1 MAPLMLQPD
10 ITHKFHK
17 CLQSLGA
24 HTLAPLREILMKT
37 LIPAAVAVIVAI
49 VALPSYA
56 NAPDPTYDQTRDWV
70 VATISESAGYTRGAT
85 TVTYKDVSMDGC
97 QLRFTTTTSAAG
109 YTESDTLAVPLN
121 SVKNIIWGTATDP
134 LRGYVLFTVQAPIR
148 FNRQLI
154 SRVVEGQVQ
163 DTQAAT
169 TVAYIE
175 FGKPGANYADLASHM
190 KAAILRAAD
199 VCEIRLAQK

>member
-1 MAPLMLQPD
+1 
-10 ITHKFHK
+10 
-17 CLQSLGA
+17 
-24 HTLAPLREILMKT
+24 MKS
-37 LIPAAVAVIVAI
+37 LIPAIVAVSVGL

-97 QLRFTTTTSAAG
+97 QLRFTTATSAAG
-109 YTESDTLAVPLN
+109 YSESDTLTVPLN
-121 SVKNIIWGTATDP
+121 SVKSILWGTASDP
-134 LRGYVLFTVQAPIR
+134 LRGYVLFTVQAPIS

-154 SRVVEGQVQ
+154 SRVVDGQVQ
-163 DTQAAT
+163 NTNAAT
-169 TVAYIE
+169 TIAYIE

-199 VCEIRLAQK
+199 LCEIRLAAK